1 MQDNIINNKLNLFI
15 KNYEKTKEIKGAWQ
29 MGMMQYSCVLS
40 STIKNKNINPI
51 KVEESINIIKTNTG
65 IFSNFRGNSL
75 FYLANLLSSKI
86 DRENEFK
93 SILNIYNKLKENK
106 FTNDSYL
113 PFVAIIIHENQEKM
127 DINTSIE
134 KTKYVY
140 EYMKNHHPWITSSD
154 DYCRAAL
161 IAINS
166 KDIDNDLE
174 YIERS
179 YNELNSKGFYKSN
192 NLQSLS
198 HIMAL
203 DKNKSKEKLDKVI
216 RIKELLEKQK
226 CKIDGYIYP
235 LIGVLSLID
244 CDENQLVN
252 QIKNVSDKLSEVKGF
267 GNWSLGRTNR
277 NMISASIVA
286 SAYAEYLNEE
296 SNIDSISSNIL
307 LEIII
312 AIEIATM
319 VAIIAASSTASAS
332 N

>member
-1 MQDNIINNKLNLFI
+1 
-15 KNYEKTKEIKGAWQ
+15 

-51 KVEESINIIKTNTG
+51 KVEESIDIIKTNTG

-75 FYLANLLSSKI
+75 FYLANLLSNKTN
-86 DRENEFK
+86 RENEFK
-93 SILNIYNKLKENK
+93 SILNICNKLKENK

-140 EYMKNHHPWITSSD
+140 EYMKNHHLWITSSD

-179 YNELNSKGFYKSN
+179 YNELNSKGLYKSN

-226 CKIDGYIYP
+226 CKIDGYGYP

-244 CDENQLVN
+244 CDENQLVK
-252 QIKNVSDKLSEVKGF
+252 QIRDVSDKLSKRVWKLVF
-267 GNWSLGRTNR
+267 R
-277 NMISASIVA
+277 
-286 SAYAEYLNEE
+286 
-296 SNIDSISSNIL
+296 
-307 LEIII
+307 
-312 AIEIATM
+312 
-319 VAIIAASSTASAS
+319 
-332 N
+332 